1 MLLSFAHHLGVD
13 SFSLLWTQ
21 TVADVS
27 CILGFSDYSNEQ
39 SDSNI
44 TVCVS
49 MTVFDAWGQ
58 KALTVYIYIYLA
70 FIFIQ
75 SNSQVRNTLGGA
87 EGWCGLEFELATL
100 QLKGDPPAPELQLP
114 PRFVVHPPEHWH
126 LPVYIIY
133 IWVIIIIKQTL
144 FLLIFRTFLNAIK
157 SKSVVCSF
165 VSAKDLLIY
174 CFTMSWHT

>member
-114 PRFVVHPPEHWH
+114 PNSQ
-126 LPVYIIY
+126 IY
-133 IWVIIIIKQTL
+133 I
-144 FLLIFRTFLNAIK
+144 LILSEKLNYQVFPQKMELSHSDIHQLQ
-157 SKSVVCSF
+157 VCSP
-165 VSAKDLLIY
+165 SSRTLTLTRIY
-174 CFTMSWHT
+174 HIYLSNNYY